1 MSEMK
6 TTILQARNLIKAFGG
21 VQAIDLQDVSL
32 QFEQGKVTAV
42 LGGNGAGKT
51 TLFNILN
58 GVLLPDC
65 GEVTFS
71 QIDITHTPIWKR
83 CRLGISRLWQEVRL
97 FPELNCVENIQ
108 VAIRGQKSEN
118 AWWALTHRQ
127 LVNKEEQISR
137 SQAIAILE
145 SIGLKD
151 VMTHLA
157 SEISYGQQ
165 KLLAIAR
172 VMCNQDIKVALL
184 DEPMAGLDK
193 HMISK
198 VTDLICTMRDKGIA
212 VVVIEHDLHSI
223 REIVDHAI
231 FLEQGRCFA
240 TGTMEDIL
248 KSSEI
253 KRRYIGLQ

>member
-6 TTILQARNLIKAFGG
+6 TTILQAENLMKAFGG
-21 VQAIDLQDVSL
+21 VQAIDLHDVSL
-32 QFEQGKVTAV
+32 QFEQGKVSAV

-58 GVLLPDC
+58 GVLIPDC
-65 GEVTFS
+65 GTVTLS
-71 QIDITHTPIWKR
+71 QNNITHTPIWKR
-83 CRLGISRLWQEVRL
+83 CRLGISRLWQDIRL

-108 VAIRGQKSEN
+108 VAIRGQKTEN
-118 AWWALTHRQ
+118 VWWTLTRRR
-127 LVNKEEQISR
+127 LVHKEEQTSR

-172 VMCNQDIKVALL
+172 IICNQDIKVALL

-193 HMISK
+193 RMISK
-198 VTDLICTMRDKGIA
+198 VTDLIYSMRNKGIA

-223 REIVDHAI
+223 RDIVDYAI

-240 TGTMEDIL
+240 AGAMEDLL
-248 KSSEI
+248 KSPNI
-253 KRRYIGLQ
+253 KRRYIGLR